1 MSDMKQRMF
10 LCCVG
15 MLSLLYSFGQNNI
28 VKGHIEDPH
37 GKPLKGVSVSYVL
50 KKESTKTDNNGRFSI
65 MGPDG
70 TDTLIFSSVGFASVK
85 KPVSARDLTPLH
97 IVLYPHESAI
107 EEVIVNT
114 GYQQLPRERATGSF
128 SVIDNK
134 TINRTT
140 GGNLLERLE
149 GVTNSL
155 FLDRTGAVGE
165 SPEHPPAL
173 RLRGLSTIEAE
184 SGPLVILDN
193 FPYDG
198 DISTINPNDIENVTV
213 LKDASAASIW
223 GARAGN
229 GVIVIQTK
237 RGKYD
242 QPARVSYQ
250 SNFMIGRKPDLF
262 YNQSFLPSETV
273 MQIQKDLFERG
284 IYVERNQT
292 MLPSYVELLIKQRN
306 NDISQEEFLMKENMF
321 KANDIRKDWSDH
333 LYVNTFNQQ
342 HAIGFEGGT
351 NRYTYTLRAGYD
363 RDRAA
368 IKGNERK
375 RLNFNLQNSYKI
387 REDLEFVGG
396 LWFVNSTRTD
406 NGIGFGTLNGN
417 RIYESLLDENGLP
430 NYLPQN
436 YRLAYQEQA
445 ESLGLLDWLYRPLE
459 EVKFQDKRRMDRE
472 LRGNLAL
479 NYSFLNDFRLQTSY
493 QYVFSDGR
501 KEDYYSPESF
511 YARNLINRFTQPNG
525 TLIIPKGGILDIHE
539 VGEHVAHSGRVQL
552 DYDKQW
558 AEKHAVSALVGGEVR
573 QFLAR
578 TLPGQSLY
586 GFDEE
591 TYLSQPRMDYLTRYP
606 VRPTG
611 TATVPTKSFDLT
623 KSVNRNLS
631 YFSNAGYSYLRRYTL
646 NASLRWDGSNLLG
659 VKTNQRGTALWSI
672 GAGWEISDEDFFKRR
687 DIDFLRL
694 RLTYGSAGNID
705 KTQSHY
711 PTITSSINPITGLQQ
726 AYLRHPGNPS
736 LRWER
741 VNTFNLGVDV
751 RAFSNRLRATLEYYQ
766 KNADNLLA
774 DNVMDPTSGVIA
786 NYKMNYG
793 SLRTK
798 GFDVDLSYRI
808 FNRAFKWDMA
818 LLFNY
823 TSNAI
828 TKITARE
835 SSSTTFDTRYV
846 EGRVFRTGESV
857 DQVFAFPWH
866 GLSPVNGLPLIFMD
880 GAESDDYRAY
890 LLNFKRENLV
900 DVGVRVPP
908 YFGSL
913 RSNWSYKAFDL
924 NVMFT
929 YKFGHIFRR
938 NSIAPGQEYTT
949 VNQVF
954 HMDYFDRWQQ
964 PGDEN
969 FTDVPAGLPAN
980 NSSLSL
986 LYQYSETLVERGDLI
1001 RLQDINVG
1009 YTLPRSGMVKS
1020 LRLFANVKNL
1030 GLIWTANEQGLDP
1043 DFFRAAYPAPRQFN
1057 FGLNLTL

>member
-1 MSDMKQRMF
+1 M
-10 LCCVG
+10 LG
-15 MLSLLYSFGQNNI
+15 MLSFLYSYGQSAILKGNI
-28 VKGHIEDPH
+28 RDPQ
-37 GKPLKGVSVSYVL
+37 GKPLEGVSVSYLL
-50 KKESTKTDNNGRFSI
+50 KKENTKSDINGQFSLR
-65 MGPDG
+65 GPDG
-70 TDTLIFSSVGFASVK
+70 VDTLILSSIGFATIKVA
-85 KPVSARDLTPLH
+85 AREDELSFLNL
-97 IVLYPHESAI
+97 VLYPYESSI

-114 GYQQLPRERATGSF
+114 GYQQLPEERATGSF
-128 SVIDNK
+128 SFIDNK

-140 GGNLLERLE
+140 GGNIFDRLE

-155 FLDRTGAVGE
+155 FMDRTGAIGE
-165 SPEHPPAL
+165 NPEQQPAL
-173 RLRGLSTIEAE
+173 RIRGLSTIEAE
-184 SGPLVILDN
+184 SGPLIIVDN

-237 RGKYD
+237 RGRYD
-242 QPARVSYQ
+242 QSSKISYQ
-250 SNFMIGRKPDLF
+250 SNFALGKKPNLF
-262 YNQSFLPSETV
+262 YNQSFLPSEKV
-273 MQIQKDLFERG
+273 MQIQKDLFDRG

-292 MLPSYVELLIKQRN
+292 MLPSYVELLIKQRDN
-306 NDISQEEFLMKENMF
+306 VISEDEFLLKENTF
-321 KANDIRKDWSDH
+321 KSSDIRTDWLDH
-333 LYVNTFNQQ
+333 LYVNALNQQ
-342 HAIGFEGGT
+342 HSIGFDGGT
-351 NRYTYTLRAGYD
+351 NRHTYSLRTGFDHD
-363 RDRAA
+363 RSA

-387 REDLEFVGG
+387 RENLEFVGG
-396 LWFVNSTRTD
+396 LWFVSSTRID

-417 RIYESLLDENGLP
+417 RIYESLLNENGQP
-430 NYLPQN
+430 NYLPQT
-436 YRLAYQEQA
+436 YRLTYQEQA
-445 ESLGLLDWLYRPLE
+445 ESLGLLDWLYRPLDE
-459 EVKFQDKRRMDRE
+459 LKLNDNNRIDRE

-479 NYSFLNDFRLQTSY
+479 NYSFLNSFRLQASY
-493 QYVFSDGR
+493 QYIFSDGR
-501 KEDYYSPESF
+501 KEDVYHPESF
-511 YARNLINRFTQPNG
+511 YVRNLVNRFTQSDGTMVIPNG
-525 TLIIPKGGILDIHE
+525 GIFEAHE
-539 VGEHVAHSGRVQL
+539 VGEQTAHSGRMQL
-552 DYDKQW
+552 DYDKKWGEQ
-558 AEKHAVSALVGGEVR
+558 HAISALIGGEIR

-591 TYLSQPRMDYLTRYP
+591 TYLSQPRIDYLTRYT

-611 TATVPTKSFDLT
+611 TATIPLKSYDLMR
-623 KSVNRNLS
+623 SVNRNLS
-631 YFSNAGYSYLRRYTL
+631 YFSNVGYSYLRRYTL
-646 NASLRWDGSNLLG
+646 NGSLRWDGSNLLG

-672 GAGWEISDEDFFKRR
+672 GAGWEISDEEFFRQK

-694 RLTYGSAGNID
+694 RATYGSAGNID

-711 PTITSSINPITGLQQ
+711 PTITSSVNPITGLQQ

-741 VNTFNLGVDV
+741 VNTLNLGVDIK
-751 RAFSNRLRATLEYYQ
+751 AFSNRLKASLEYYQ

-774 DNVMDPTSGVIA
+774 DNMMDPTAGVIN

-798 GFDVDLSYRI
+798 GVDIDVSYRI
-808 FNRAFKWDMA
+808 LDRSLKWDMA

-823 TSNAI
+823 TRNTI
-828 TKITARE
+828 TKITAPE
-835 SSSTTFDTRYV
+835 SNSTTFDTQYV
-846 EGRVFRTGESV
+846 QGRVFRTGESV
-857 DQVFAFPWH
+857 DQIFAFPWY
-866 GLSPVNGLPLIFMD
+866 GLSPENGLPLIFID
-880 GAESDDYRAY
+880 GVESGEYNNY
-890 LLNFKRENLV
+890 LLNFKREDLV

-913 RSNWSYKAFDL
+913 RSNWSYKALDL

-938 NSIAPGQEYTT
+938 NSIAPGQEYNT
-949 VNQVF
+949 VNQIF
-954 HMDYFDRWQQ
+954 HTDYFKRWQQ

-969 FTDVPAGLPAN
+969 FTDIPAGLPAN
-980 NSSLSL
+980 NAHLST
-986 LYQYSETLVERGDLI
+986 LYEYSETLVERGDLI
-1001 RLQDINVG
+1001 RLHDINMG
-1009 YTLPRSGMVKS
+1009 YTLSVRESSGMVKS

-1030 GLIWTANEQGLDP
+1030 GLVWRANKQGLDP
-1043 DFFRAAYPAPRQFN
+1043 DFFNAAYPTPRQFN